1 MSRVDFY
8 ILPDGSNV
16 DRFACA
22 ITAKEWANGNKVH
35 VHTQSEETA
44 TAFDDLLWIYKDI
57 SFVPHEI
64 FNGNS
69 DEKTPVTIGYNN
81 HYPDSSNVMVNLD
94 LEIPDFV
101 THFERIVEIVG
112 GNTSDKQAARQ
123 RHRKYKGANYEIHD
137 HKIENLNGH
146 D

>member
-1 MSRVDFY
+1 MTRVDFY

-22 ITAKEWANGNKVH
+22 ITAKAWASGNKVH

-44 TAFDDLLWIYKDI
+44 TGFDDLLWIYKDI

-64 FNGNS
+64 FNDSSNE
-69 DEKTPVTIGYNN
+69 DTPVTIGYDN
-81 HYPDSSNVMVNLD
+81 HFPDTSGVMVNLD
-94 LEIPDFV
+94 SGIPDFV
-101 THFERIVEIVG
+101 SQFERIVEIVG
-112 GNTSDKQAARQ
+112 GDASDKQAARQ
-123 RHRKYKGANYEIHD
+123 RYRQYKEADYEIHD
-137 HKIENLNGH
+137 HKIENLTEH